1 MSEHTRKY
9 FTCDICGVEM
19 VKPYCG
25 GESGTYEMIATEDY
39 AVAGGYAIKW
49 RDLCQ
54 PCNNFLEGAISDLK
68 RRGDE
73 IRKARQG
80 AIQ

>member
-9 FTCDICGVEM
+9 FICDICGVEM

-25 GESGTYEMIATEDY
+25 GERGTYEMTATEDY
-39 AVAGGYAIKW
+39 AVTGGYVIRWK
-49 RDLCQ
+49 DLCQ

-80 AIQ
+80 ADQ